1 MSSLSSVRYI
11 ARENC
16 YLHNGQ
22 RKFDDS
28 GNAPERDLKSE
39 RLIRFPVSK
48 KKQPIMVLKKL
59 QVAETIAVAL
69 ALCFS

>member
-48 KKQPIMVLKKL
+48 KNNRLW
-59 QVAETIAVAL
+59 
-69 ALCFS
+69 F

>member
-1 MSSLSSVRYI
+1 MMSKLSNRVKVQNENNITKCPAISSVRYI

-28 GNAPERDLKSE
+28 GNAPERD
-39 RLIRFPVSK
+39 
-48 KKQPIMVLKKL
+48 
-59 QVAETIAVAL
+59 
-69 ALCFS
+69 